1 MTNSDT
7 LEPADLLLIGLPFMN
22 DAWAK
27 YPNDRE
33 HMKQAFKASEGYKQ
47 ALTALTE
54 REERIKKEAVAE
66 AQANWSIMGKK
77 PEEVYT
83 ILRALEFERI
93 ADIKVT
99 MSNLDAISKLIQE
112 DLRNANQRA
121 INRVFEQFK
130 TPELTKNTNSR
141 KGK

>member
-1 MTNSDT
+1 MTQPTNSDA

-54 REERIKKEAVAE
+54 REERIKREAKVE
-66 AQANWSIMGKK
+66 ELK
-77 PEEVYT
+77 P
-83 ILRALEFERI
+83 L
-93 ADIKVT
+93 
-99 MSNLDAISKLIQE
+99 LDAFIEVGGFSNFVRQLNSRIS
-112 DLRNANQRA
+112 
-121 INRVFEQFK
+121 
-130 TPELTKNTNSR
+130 ELTKNTNP
-141 KGK
+141 KEGK

>member
-1 MTNSDT
+1 MPTNSDT

-54 REERIKKEAVAE
+54 REDRQALKTRNKWAVNSLKQLYIWIDLHKIDDIEMIKEYIEGVE
-66 AQANWSIMGKK
+66 
-77 PEEVYT
+77 
-83 ILRALEFERI
+83 
-93 ADIKVT
+93 
-99 MSNLDAISKLIQE
+99 ISLTQFP
-112 DLRNANQRA
+112 DQRM
-121 INRVFEQFK
+121 VDYS
-130 TPELTKNTNSR
+130 ELTKES
-141 KGK
+141 KEL